1 MSDEKYPK
9 LDYENYDSGELYDFL
24 KETLIGR
31 RLIHFGESYIKLDNG
46 YEISIYP
53 NDGRGSCPNG
63 RAEISASDANT
74 PMDAAVMNL
83 EYEEIWS
90 DEYPGNVG
98 FKIFILMKNEK
109 ISLEGSDASETEPY
123 YGSGFWLNASL
134 PVHREQE

>member
-1 MSDEKYPK
+1 MAAVLSA
-9 LDYENYDSGELYDFL
+9 L
-24 KETLIGR
+24 
-31 RLIHFGESYIKLDNG
+31 ESPTSG

-53 NDGRGSCPNG
+53 NDGCGSCPNG

-74 PMDAAVMNL
+74 PLDAAVMNL
-83 EYEEIWS
+83 EYEEVWS

-123 YGSGFWLNASL
+123 
-134 PVHREQE
+134 

>member
-53 NDGRGSCPNG
+53 NDGCGSCPNG
-63 RAEISASDANT
+63 RAERLIPTYREPTLSD
-74 PMDAAVMNL
+74 
-83 EYEEIWS
+83 
-90 DEYPGNVG
+90 
-98 FKIFILMKNEK
+98 
-109 ISLEGSDASETEPY
+109 
-123 YGSGFWLNASL
+123 
-134 PVHREQE
+134 